1 MDIDREVWLLFLSKK
16 KTKDK
21 LEWAEDAGY
30 DVPVIYYM
38 LGIIFNEAEHITGI
52 EIAQNKERS
61 CVYRL
66 DNGAIRQMIIELFNY
81 TEEDIAIDAII

>member
-1 MDIDREVWLLFLSKK
+1 MFLSKK

-30 DVPVIYYM
+30 DVPVVYYM
-38 LGIIFNEAEHITGI
+38 LGIIFNEAEHITGV
-52 EIAQNKERS
+52 EIARNKERS

-66 DNGAIRQMIIELFNY
+66 DNGVIRQMIIKLFNY
-81 TEEDIAIDAII
+81 TEEDITIDAIL